1 MSININAKVIK
12 ITRLQFRLR
21 SDHRLPAVVF
31 KAVDKGELGGGGTCP
46 PKFSIAFYKN
56 YYSAITC
63 VAIAMLILKYIVPIR
78 PGVSSKEDS
87 DVRQTSGS
95 TGSRS
100 AEVIL
105 HSSESSSKPISGSD
119 EVVGLL
125 EECGHDEANAPDSPS
140 PTTSPVTCTR
150 IVPLKPN
157 QPRLKFPMRQF
168 GSKRRSFCY
177 SWYEKYRWLHYI
189 EEEDAVLCFYCA
201 TAVQLKMPM
210 RGYVMEI

>member
-1 MSININAKVIK
+1 MS
-12 ITRLQFRLR
+12 
-21 SDHRLPAVVF
+21 
-31 KAVDKGELGGGGTCP
+31 
-46 PKFSIAFYKN
+46 
-56 YYSAITC
+56 
-63 VAIAMLILKYIVPIR
+63 ILKYIVPIR

-95 TGSRS
+95 TGS

-105 HSSESSSKPISGSD
+105 HASECSSEPISGSN

-157 QPRLKFPMRQF
+157 QPI
-168 GSKRRSFCY
+168 S
-177 SWYEKYRWLHYI
+177 YE
-189 EEEDAVLCFYCA
+189 AVW
-201 TAVQLKMPM
+201 
-210 RGYVMEI
+210 

>member
-1 MSININAKVIK
+1 MIIV
-12 ITRLQFRLR
+12 
-21 SDHRLPAVVF
+21 
-31 KAVDKGELGGGGTCP
+31 KAVDKGELGGARAP
-46 PKFSIAFYKN
+46 PNFLSHFIKIITVQ
-56 YYSAITC
+56 ITC
-63 VAIAMLILKYIVPIR
+63 VAIAMSILKYIVPIR

-105 HSSESSSKPISGSD
+105 HSSESSSEPISGSD

-168 GSKRRSFCY
+168 GSKRRIQGIPIKF
-177 SWYEKYRWLHYI
+177 RPH
-189 EEEDAVLCFYCA
+189 
-201 TAVQLKMPM
+201 
-210 RGYVMEI
+210 

>member
-1 MSININAKVIK
+1 MSILCRYA
-12 ITRLQFRLR
+12 R
-21 SDHRLPAVVF
+21 
-31 KAVDKGELGGGGTCP
+31 
-46 PKFSIAFYKN
+46 
-56 YYSAITC
+56 
-63 VAIAMLILKYIVPIR
+63 
-78 PGVSSKEDS
+78 VSSKEDS

-105 HSSESSSKPISGSD
+105 HSSESSSEPISGSD

-168 GSKRRSFCY
+168 GSKRRSCIKRSNCY
-177 SWYEKYRWLHYI
+177 SWYEKY
-189 EEEDAVLCFYCA
+189 
-201 TAVQLKMPM
+201 TAGCITLKKKMPS
-210 RGYVMEI
+210 YASIALLQSS